1 MYLGPFYLNTKELFL
16 ILCAVLISVAM
27 YFNWPTVW
35 FNKAS
40 LLTLTMFFLLTKGLL
55 PAIHNE
61 AFFIT
66 ALVTLLVSVYF
77 PLYITVLFFFL
88 TFGIMKLLKV
98 L

>member
-16 ILCAVLISVAM
+16 ICGAILIAVAM
-27 YFNWPTVW
+27 YFNWQTMW

-40 LLTLTMFFLLTKGLL
+40 LLTLTILFLLTKGLL

-61 AFFIT
+61 PFFIT
-66 ALVTLLVSVYF
+66 ALVTLIVSVYF
-77 PLYITVLFFFL
+77 PIYITILFFFL